1 MQSLFHSR
9 FNARPM
15 QWSVAQCLLVCCWFP
30 GGGGGQQMSH
40 VHMQMDMGVG
50 VAVGVGD
57 TCIIVCGHT
66 VNFRNTQLN

>member
-15 QWSVAQCLLVCCWFP
+15 QWSVAQCLPVCWSEA

-50 VAVGVGD
+50 AAVGVGD

>member
-1 MQSLFHSR
+1 
-9 FNARPM
+9 
-15 QWSVAQCLLVCCWFP
+15 
-30 GGGGGQQMSH
+30 MSH

-50 VAVGVGD
+50 VAVGVGVGD

>member
-1 MQSLFHSR
+1 MHSLFHSR
-9 FNARPM
+9 FNARPT
-15 QWSVAQCLLVCCWFP
+15 QWSVEQCLLV

-40 VHMQMDMGVG
+40 VHMQMDTGMG
-50 VAVGVGD
+50 VGVGD

>member
-1 MQSLFHSR
+1 MF
-9 FNARPM
+9 A
-15 QWSVAQCLLVCCWFP
+15 CLLF
-30 GGGGGQQMSH
+30 GGEGGQQMSH

-50 VAVGVGD
+50 GGVGD